1 MYKRCFKHPSQTD
14 LQQAYE
20 LGSQEQS
27 KRDDGMGMRYEVDEI
42 ALTYW
47 EPQLLSASKQVSR
60 KVMVSVKSRGQFNS
74 V

>member
-1 MYKRCFKHPSQTD
+1 MSDSRTLDRPTD
-14 LQQAYE
+14 LQAYE

-27 KRDDGMGMRYEVDEI
+27 KREDEMGMRYEVDEI

-60 KVMVSVKSRGQFNS
+60 KVTTSV
-74 V
+74 